1 MPARISVATID
12 APEFINVSSIN
23 PKIAKCEIKVL
34 YIGGNRNGSFIS
46 EEVARQMAETLP
58 GTPIVGHYIESKEDF
73 GDHGEQII
81 IDDEG
86 IKFNTLT
93 VPYGFVSPTA
103 RIWFQEFEETDELG
117 NKAVRK
123 YLMTEGFLW
132 VDQFPECKRCV
143 EDGNWQSMEIDIND
157 GYWSI
162 DNNSGIEFFII
173 NDAIFSKL
181 CILGEDV
188 EPCFEGANITAPN
201 ISARFSKDETFNR
214 TLFSM
219 MKELNETLKGELK
232 MENNENIVK
241 EEEVSTNFSENS
253 DNVVKNDINEN
264 EENIENTS
272 ETVEG
277 SLEAQAEDFTAEQ
290 PEAAAPV
297 EQSASEEV
305 PNEFTEENNNEAE
318 VPNEAPVAEEGA
330 EAAAPAMEDFSAE
343 SNTTAVEPEA
353 PAAEEDAK
361 FSVLEKEYEELKNQY
376 SELEAKYQELVS
388 FKESVDTD
396 KKNELIS
403 SFSMLSDEEKADVVQ
418 NIKKYSFEE
427 IESKLSVLFARK
439 QMSAAVVED
448 NTEGEPAV
456 ENVAE
461 QPMVYSATDT
471 LNSVPDW
478 VKAVKETEKNL

>member
-58 GTPIVGHYIESKEDF
+58 GTPIVGHYIENKEDF

-173 NDAIFSKL
+173 N
-181 CILGEDV
+181 
-188 EPCFEGANITAPN
+188 
-201 ISARFSKDETFNR
+201 
-214 TLFSM
+214 
-219 MKELNETLKGELK
+219 
-232 MENNENIVK
+232 
-241 EEEVSTNFSENS
+241 
-253 DNVVKNDINEN
+253 VVKN
-264 EENIENTS
+264 
-272 ETVEG
+272 
-277 SLEAQAEDFTAEQ
+277 
-290 PEAAAPV
+290 
-297 EQSASEEV
+297 
-305 PNEFTEENNNEAE
+305 
-318 VPNEAPVAEEGA
+318 
-330 EAAAPAMEDFSAE
+330 
-343 SNTTAVEPEA
+343 
-353 PAAEEDAK
+353 
-361 FSVLEKEYEELKNQY
+361 
-376 SELEAKYQELVS
+376 
-388 FKESVDTD
+388 
-396 KKNELIS
+396 
-403 SFSMLSDEEKADVVQ
+403 
-418 NIKKYSFEE
+418 
-427 IESKLSVLFARK
+427 LF
-439 QMSAAVVED
+439 
-448 NTEGEPAV
+448 
-456 ENVAE
+456 
-461 QPMVYSATDT
+461 YT
-471 LNSVPDW
+471 L
-478 VKAVKETEKNL
+478 